1 MKALEHHAFR
11 EENLLASC
19 LIMIKESFALN
30 IWFLEVNSY
39 ENADNTDVLIILTV
53 KDHQLLS

>member
-30 IWFLEVNSY
+30 IWFVEVNSY
-39 ENADNTDVLIILTV
+39 ANAENTDAL
-53 KDHQLLS
+53 